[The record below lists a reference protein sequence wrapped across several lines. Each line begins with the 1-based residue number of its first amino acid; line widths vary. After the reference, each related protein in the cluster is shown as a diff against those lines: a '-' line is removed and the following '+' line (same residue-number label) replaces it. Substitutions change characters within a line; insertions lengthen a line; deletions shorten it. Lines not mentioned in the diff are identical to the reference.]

1 MPNSFFE
8 KLKKGMGIEAPPE
21 EVTEEEKRI
30 LRKPKRIE
38 AKKRVIEPKVEEP
51 EIKEEKIEVSRE
63 EVPEKEEKKEEV
75 EIKKEKW
82 FEPEGELAIDV
93 YQTETDLVIQSAIAG
108 VKPEFLDISME
119 RDVITIK
126 GTREK
131 PFEEEVDYFTQECY
145 WGSFSREVI
154 LPVEVD
160 PDKAEATMK
169 EGILTIRIPKIL
181 REAVGE
187 VRKRLKGEV
196 SGEPRDFLAIHRKKE
211 CPQCGAKIKRIE
223 LNKKGTYFCPSCQK

>member
-1 MPNSFFE
+1 MSFFE
-8 KLKKGMGIEAPPE
+8 KLKRGMGIEAPPE
-21 EVTEEEKRI
+21 EVTEEEKRR
-30 LRKPKRIE
+30 LRKPPKESKLPTGQAKKIE

-119 RDVITIK
+119 RDVVTIK

-131 PFEEEVDYFTQECY
+131 PFEEKGDYFTQECY
-145 WGSFSREVI
+145 WGPFSREVI

-160 PDKAEATMK
+160 PDRAEATMK

-181 REAVGE
+181 REK
-187 VRKRLKGEV
+187 KR
-196 SGEPRDFLAIHRKKE
+196 
-211 CPQCGAKIKRIE
+211 KIKV
-223 LNKKGTYFCPSCQK
+223 KV

>member
-8 KLKKGMGIEAPPE
+8 KLKRGMGIEAPPE
-21 EVTEEEKRI
+21 KVTEEEKRR

-75 EIKKEKW
+75 EIKKDYYPPTARKEEEKKW

-119 RDVITIK
+119 RDVVTIK
-126 GTREK
+126 GSREK
-131 PFEEEVDYFTQECY
+131 PFEEEGDYFTQECY

-181 REAVGE
+181 REK
-187 VRKRLKGEV
+187 KR
-196 SGEPRDFLAIHRKKE
+196 R
-211 CPQCGAKIKRIE
+211 IKV
-223 LNKKGTYFCPSCQK
+223 KV

>member
-8 KLKKGMGIEAPPE
+8 KLKRGMGIEAPPE
-21 EVTEEEKRI
+21 KVTEEEKRR

-119 RDVITIK
+119 RDVVTIK

-131 PFEEEVDYFTQECY
+131 PFEEEGDYFTQECY
-145 WGSFSREVI
+145 WGPFSREVI
-154 LPVEVD
+154 LPVEID

-181 REAVGE
+181 RE
-187 VRKRLKGEV
+187 KR
-196 SGEPRDFLAIHRKKE
+196 R
-211 CPQCGAKIKRIE
+211 KIKV
-223 LNKKGTYFCPSCQK
+223 KV